1 MEEDQGTGTANQA
14 EPAASGAPSAGAADA
29 APVDSTPAEK
39 LPGALG
45 VPTADAGPAGDAVTQ
60 ADAFA
65 PDSLP
70 APDAT
75 LLDAIAN
82 GFNQIV
88 DLGGPIVALLLVLSV
103 IALTIALVKLWQF
116 ARIGGTAKRL
126 EAAVERWRQGDLR
139 GAAES
144 AARLRGPLAEVVNR
158 AMRGFLTGKSELHVR
173 EDVEQTADEAVGTLR
188 SYLRALEAIAQAAP
202 LLGLLGTVIG
212 MIDAFKVLESSG
224 GDGDP
229 AGLAGGIW
237 VALMTT
243 AVGLAVAIPT
253 ALALHWFDGRTERD
267 RRTMERLTTVVLTHP
282 PAGPLP
288 ALGTPPG
295 TIPGSST
302 DPVALHPTESR
313 IHAS

>member
-1 MEEDQGTGTANQA
+1 MEEDEGTGAANQA
-14 EPAASGAPSAGAADA
+14 EPAASDA
-29 APVDSTPAEK
+29 
-39 LPGALG
+39 
-45 VPTADAGPAGDAVTQ
+45 PTAA
-60 ADAFA
+60 A
-65 PDSLP
+65 PDSASAPGVDSAPTAEAGQLGGSATPTDLPSAELTTPGLP
-70 APDAT
+70 APDT
-75 LLDAIAN
+75 SVVDVITG

-88 DLGGPIVALLLVLSV
+88 DLGGPIVAILLALSV

-126 EAAVERWRQGDLR
+126 AAAVELWRQGDLR

-144 AARLRGPLAEVVNR
+144 AARLRGPLADVVNR

-224 GDGDP
+224 GDVDP

-267 RRTMERLTTVVLTHP
+267 RRTLERLTTVVLTHP
-282 PAGPLP
+282 PTGPVPVAATAATPAAGPKP
-288 ALGTPPG
+288 E
-295 TIPGSST
+295 
-302 DPVALHPTESR
+302 PVPLHPTESR
-313 IHAS
+313 VHAS